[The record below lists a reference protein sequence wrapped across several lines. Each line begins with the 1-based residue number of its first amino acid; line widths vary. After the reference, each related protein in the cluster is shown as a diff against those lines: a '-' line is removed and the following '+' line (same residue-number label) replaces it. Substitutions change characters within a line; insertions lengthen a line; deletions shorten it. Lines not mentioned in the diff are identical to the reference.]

1 MTTVGPRGRV
11 TIPAAVQREA
21 GISEGDEVIVRC
33 TSPGVVTVETPQAI
47 KDSIRAGNPEGLDA
61 SSLDAVADI
70 RALRDGKD

>member
-33 TSPGVVTVETPQAI
+33 MAPGVVTVETRQAI
-47 KDSIRAGNPEGLDA
+47 KDSIRAGNPEGLDT
-61 SSLDAVADI
+61 SSLDAAAEV
-70 RALRDGKD
+70 RALRDGE